1 MLDPKKLRQ
10 SIDEIANNLARRGFK
25 FDTEAYVNL
34 NDDRKKLQ
42 IENEDLKSKRNSISR
57 DIGMAKSKG
66 DDTGD
71 LMKSSE
77 EINTAL
83 SENESQLNEILSKM
97 REIELGLPN
106 ILMKTVPDG
115 KDETSNELIRSWGEK
130 TVFDFEPKDHIE
142 LGNNLGLLDLDKA
155 SEISGSRFSVLN
167 GKLATLQ
174 RALIQFMLDLHTDKH
189 AYEEFYVPYIVN
201 GQSLIGTSQLPKFE
215 SDLFKIDSD
224 KSYYLIPTAEVP
236 LTNLFGNKI
245 TDASS
250 LPRKLVAHTPCF
262 RSEAGNYGKDTK
274 GMIRQHQFEKVEL
287 VKFVHPEESDKALE
301 DLTDNAAQ
309 LLDKLELSY
318 RKVVLCTGD
327 LGFSSAK
334 TIDLEVWL
342 PSQNCFREISSCSN
356 FRDFQARRINVKVK
370 NSKNKY
376 IPHTLNGSA
385 LAVGRTLVAILENN
399 YVEGEG
405 VHVPTVLSKYLDF
418 SLIEEKN

>member
-1 MLDPKKLRQ
+1 MIDLNKLKDNPKIAEKLTAKGSTANIEHLFSLNDSKNAMQVELDDLKNKKNEISKLIGELAKNGENIDEHKNKSNEINE
-10 SIDEIANNLARRGFK
+10 SIDALQEKFNLAK
-25 FDTEAYVNL
+25 TEL
-34 NDDRKKLQ
+34 SGL
-42 IENEDLKSKRNSISR
+42 LLSI
-57 DIGMAKSKG
+57 
-66 DDTGD
+66 
-71 LMKSSE
+71 
-77 EINTAL
+77 
-83 SENESQLNEILSKM
+83 
-97 REIELGLPN
+97 PN
-106 ILMKTVPDG
+106 IPDDDVPIG
-115 KDETSNELIRSWGEK
+115 SNEEANIVVSESIYTQKSDGLDHTQIGELIDG
-130 TVFDFEPKDHIE
+130 VDF
-142 LGNNLGLLDLDKA
+142 NKA
-155 SEISGSRFSVLN
+155 TLISGARFVVLK
-167 GKLATLQ
+167 GKVAKLQ
-174 RALIQFMLDLHTDKH
+174 RALIQFMLDE
-189 AYEEFYVPYIVN
+189 AENNGYQEQYVPYIVN
-201 GQSLIGTSQLPKFE
+201 TESLIGTGQLPKFE
-215 SDLFKIDSD
+215 EDQFKVDEN
-224 KSYYLIPTAEVP
+224 KYLIPTAEVP
-236 LTNLFGNKI
+236 LTNLLRDTTLNES
-245 TDASS
+245 D
-250 LPRKLVAHTPCF
+250 LPVKLTAHTPCF

-405 VHVPTVLSKYLDF
+405 VRVPTVLSKYLDF